1 MNSSR
6 KVNLMFYVYA
16 AFILIMNVAAF
27 VLMWKDKQ
35 LARHRRKRIPERVLF
50 IVAAL
55 FGGLGGSL
63 AMYIFHHK
71 TRHIRFAVGFPL
83 LFLMQVYLLLMLIEK
98 KIIRLP
104 F

>member
-1 MNSSR
+1 
-6 KVNLMFYVYA
+6 MFYVYA
-16 AFILIMNVAAF
+16 AFILIMNIAAF

-35 LARHRRKRIPERVLF
+35 LARQRKRRIPERVLF
-50 IVAAL
+50 IVTAL

-83 LFLMQVYLLLMLIEK
+83 LFLVQVYLILMLIEK